1 MTQDFESSSSSISTR
16 TIGWWM
22 ITLAFAVQAARIL
35 GVTAVNNE
43 VPFLSAND
51 RSRWSAIAALT
62 QEGRWEIDSIVEILD
77 SKGKSKLWNT
87 IDMVRHQGTDGIEH
101 SYSSKPPLLTFMLAA
116 ITKPVMILTHAWRGK
131 TLTEDPFLVC
141 RIVLILV
148 NLIPLALWWCGL
160 HRWLESHVPRPWTRM
175 VILSLAIW
183 GTFLTTFVV
192 TLNNHLHG
200 AIFFSMSL
208 VFAWQILQASQ
219 SLSVAPWNVWLSL
232 GITAALCVAC
242 ELPALAWAAGIG
254 AIVFCADPKRM
265 LIGFGLGSACIA
277 AAFLLA
283 NYWAHGDW
291 RPPYSHRGLGEKIG
305 QVDLD
310 LTALQAA
317 IDRKDEAKK
326 IKEIPEQNQWIEQ
339 IQQQIGNA
347 NASIT
352 QRARVIPARLT
363 GVYQVFDESTSHRV
377 ALAMQ
382 KPPKSVQDPKGTW
395 NIYTWDDWYDYPK
408 SYWLPGTKKG
418 VDLGE
423 PDRWNYLLQFTI
435 GHHGILSLTPIWI
448 WSLVGGLIWLAQG
461 PSALPPPLQP
471 HDETSSRYRSDSI
484 DSNQLTGARRWI
496 LSEHGI
502 AATMIGVTVACVVF
516 YASRDVEDR
525 NYGGVCSGF
534 RWLFWMIPGWIWLA
548 IPAIDR
554 SATRPFWR
562 GLVYLAIALGV
573 LAAVIPW
580 ANPWSQPWPYRWLMW
595 LSPDKYQ

>member
-1 MTQDFESSSSSISTR
+1 MTQDFETGSSTISTR
-16 TIGWWM
+16 TLGWWL
-22 ITLAFAVQAARIL
+22 ITLAIAVQAARIL
-35 GVTAVNNE
+35 GISAVNNE

-77 SKGKSKLWNT
+77 SRGKSKLWNT
-87 IDMVRHQGTDGIEH
+87 IDMVRHRGSDGIEH

-116 ITKPVMILTHAWRGK
+116 ITKPVMMLTYAWREK
-131 TLTEDPFLVC
+131 SLTQDPFLVC
-141 RIVLILV
+141 RIVLLIV
-148 NLIPLALWWCGL
+148 NLAPLALWWCGL

-175 VILSLAIW
+175 VVLSLAIW

-200 AIFFSMSL
+200 AIFFSISL
-208 VFAWQILQASQ
+208 AFAWQILQTTQIQKS
-219 SLSVAPWNVWLSL
+219 APWSIWLSL
-232 GITAALCVAC
+232 GISSALCVAC
-242 ELPALAWAAGIG
+242 ELPALAWAAAIG

-291 RPPYSHRGLGEKIG
+291 RPPYSHRGIGEKIG

-310 LTALQAA
+310 LSALQAA
-317 IDRKDEAKK
+317 IDRKDDLKK
-326 IKEIPEQNQWIEQ
+326 IQNLSEQDLWIEQ
-339 IQQQIGNA
+339 IRKQIDGA
-347 NASIT
+347 DSSIT
-352 QRARVIPARLT
+352 PRARVIPARLT
-363 GVYQVFDESTSHRV
+363 GVFQVFDDSTTYRV
-377 ALAMQ
+377 AIAKQ
-382 KPPKSVQDPKGTW
+382 NPPAAIDQPDGTW
-395 NIYTWDDWYDYPK
+395 NIYHWDDWYDYPK
-408 SYWLPGTKKG
+408 SYWLPGNKKG

-423 PDRWNYLLQFTI
+423 PNRWNYINQFLV

-448 WSLVGGLIWLAQG
+448 WSILGGLLWLSQG
-461 PSALPPPLQP
+461 AASLNPRDGTPLG
-471 HDETSSRYRSDSI
+471 YRSESLA
-484 DSNQLTGARRWI
+484 SNQLTGARRWI

-502 AATMIGVTVACVVF
+502 ATAILSVTLACLVF
-516 YASRDVEDR
+516 YASRDIEDR
-525 NYGGVCSGF
+525 NYGGVSSGF

-554 SATRPFWR
+554 SAKKPFWR

-580 ANPWSQPWPYRWLMW
+580 TNPWSHPWPYRLLIWLA
-595 LSPDKYQ
+595 PDKYQ